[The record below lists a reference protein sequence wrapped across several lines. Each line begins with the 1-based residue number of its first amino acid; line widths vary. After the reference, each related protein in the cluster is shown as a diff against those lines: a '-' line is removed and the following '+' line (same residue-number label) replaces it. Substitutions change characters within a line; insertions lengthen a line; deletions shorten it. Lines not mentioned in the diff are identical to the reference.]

1 LSVSSH
7 TFLADESD
15 RLREKFDRPAVPHVP
30 VESGFGTDCKEV
42 GTKYQT
48 EEGTRADGKEAAQN
62 HE

>member
-1 LSVSSH
+1 M
-7 TFLADESD
+7 
-15 RLREKFDRPAVPHVP
+15 P

-48 EEGTRADGKEAAQN
+48 EEGTRAEGKEASQN